1 MKKILLLVVIL
12 AVAGGGIGYYLWN
25 KPVASVA
32 KQKSVE
38 SLTAQEL
45 LNAFQSDAT
54 AANTAYLGKIIT
66 VSGEIKELIPGEE
79 KRMQIVL
86 ITDAAMSTVS
96 CLLEED
102 RDSFLKRGLKR
113 GDQVMLKGKCTGA
126 MDDMLGLQVIVD
138 PVVVVEK

>member
-86 ITDAAMSTVS
+86 NTDAAMSTVS

>member
-86 ITDAAMSTVS
+86 KTDAAMSTVS

>member
-1 MKKILLLVVIL
+1 
-12 AVAGGGIGYYLWN
+12 
-25 KPVASVA
+25 
-32 KQKSVE
+32 
-38 SLTAQEL
+38 

-86 ITDAAMSTVS
+86 KTDAAMSTVS

>member
-1 MKKILLLVVIL
+1 
-12 AVAGGGIGYYLWN
+12 
-25 KPVASVA
+25 
-32 KQKSVE
+32 
-38 SLTAQEL
+38 
-45 LNAFQSDAT
+45 
-54 AANTAYLGKIIT
+54 
-66 VSGEIKELIPGEE
+66 
-79 KRMQIVL
+79 
-86 ITDAAMSTVS
+86 MSTVS

>member
-86 ITDAAMSTVS
+86 KTDAALSTVS

>member
-86 ITDAAMSTVS
+86 NTDAAMSTVS

-102 RDSFLKRGLKR
+102 RVSFL
-113 GDQVMLKGKCTGA
+113 
-126 MDDMLGLQVIVD
+126 
-138 PVVVVEK
+138 